1 MTPRDGILLS
11 LWNGFGPSGSRGFHV
26 MYEQHTHITIH
37 LYNGDSYLVYAA
49 MRRRLRDQMA
59 TSPVLGL
66 VAQLVDVAKSW
77 RDMPLF
83 GTPPCRGAHNGKLR
97 GNFRSKMLHVVS
109 TQNDINKSQNFSC
122 SWDGRRRSSTPEIP
136 TTHERPSTRRC
147 SASAPSLLM
156 LRHHPLNRSK
166 SLQIRTDP
174 QSSVVTSAGTP
185 APLPRATWNVWD
197 PGRP

>member
-1 MTPRDGILLS
+1 M
-11 LWNGFGPSGSRGFHV
+11 F
-26 MYEQHTHITIH
+26 HITIH

-49 MRRRLRDQMA
+49 TRRWLRDQMA

-66 VAQLVDVAKSW
+66 VAQLVDEVKSW
-77 RDMPLF
+77 AGHATIWHSSLPWSAQRKASRELPL
-83 GTPPCRGAHNGKLR
+83 
-97 GNFRSKMLHVVS
+97 KMLHVVS

-136 TTHERPSTRRC
+136 TAHERPSARRC
-147 SASAPSLLM
+147 LASAPSLLM
-156 LRHHPLNRSK
+156 HRHHPLNRSI
-166 SLQIRTDP
+166 SLPMGTDP
-174 QSSVVTSAGTP
+174 QPALVTSAGTP